1 MLSKSSVRCNTEANY
16 DSQWRGFEAYCA
28 TTHNPPTDPLLLN
41 PSLIHH
47 YGGLMVGMHAE
58 IVLLGYIGWMSS
70 MMKLPPKETEY
81 HYMASTICKYARS
94 VRATMEDKCG
104 VKFGSGNVPK
114 LVHVPKALRG
124 IILQRGEGT
133 LERLAVAPQHLLNI
147 ADYEGIILTPRPGRG
162 PVVSFSRDF
171 PDNVKQ
177 SKLAYFGACLDGWV
191 LTMRSMEYLS
201 KGDSF
206 NPLAELSRADV
217 QYNANFDEAVMFIKR
232 YKGDRNHQWPVKR
245 LAPARSGKLCCLAV
259 RLAYEDINPVPP
271 GVQPASVP
279 YWQQPD
285 GRPITRARL
294 QNYLQVHMTRMGA
307 PAKLYKSHSLRK
319 GGVTA
324 MLAAGVPLPQIQ
336 LMARWVS
343 PNMAQ
348 LYAALTAEKSAEVFS
363 AIGGFDTLSVRDQEQ
378 KFWQTYTTRP
388 G

>member
-1 MLSKSSVRCNTEANY
+1 
-16 DSQWRGFEAYCA
+16 
-28 TTHNPPTDPLLLN
+28 
-41 PSLIHH
+41 
-47 YGGLMVGMHAE
+47 
-58 IVLLGYIGWMSS
+58 MS
-70 MMKLPPKETEY
+70 
-81 HYMASTICKYARS
+81 
-94 VRATMEDKCG
+94 
-104 VKFGSGNVPK
+104 
-114 LVHVPKALRG
+114 
-124 IILQRGEGT
+124 
-133 LERLAVAPQHLLNI
+133 
-147 ADYEGIILTPRPGRG
+147 
-162 PVVSFSRDF
+162 
-171 PDNVKQ
+171 
-177 SKLAYFGACLDGWV
+177 
-191 LTMRSMEYLS
+191 
-201 KGDSF
+201 
-206 NPLAELSRADV
+206 
-217 QYNANFDEAVMFIKR
+217 IKR

-245 LAPARSGKLCCLAV
+245 LAPARGGKLCCLSV
-259 RLAYEDINPVPP
+259 RLAYEDINPVSP

-348 LYAALTAEKSAEVFS
+348 LYAALTAEKSAEVLS
-363 AIGGFDTLSVRDQEQ
+363 AIGGFDTLSVCDQEQ